1 VTITSGGAP
10 TPPAAATSGA
20 HVVEPLSS
28 DFPEPDER
36 GISVAV
42 APSTVAP
49 RIAPAD
55 DLEAEPAVPSPR
67 PEASSHDSGEGVV
80 VNVATAPPIAYRR
93 SAPDDRSA
101 GERLRAALPVTGPG
115 LTGPGGVLLG
125 SLIVGLGAIVD
136 LAVGGSLGLGFTVT
150 FVLACAVVA
159 MAMRIRALA
168 TAVVLPPL
176 LFAGAALMETKQS
189 GVTSGNRQAALDV
202 ATSLA
207 LSAPALFLGTALAL
221 AVVLARLIARAVRR

>member
-55 DLEAEPAVPSPR
+55 DLEAVPAVPSPR
-67 PEASSHDSGEGVV
+67 PEASSHDSGVV

-221 AVVLARLIARAVRR
+221 AVVLARLVARAVRR

>member
-1 VTITSGGAP
+1 
-10 TPPAAATSGA
+10 
-20 HVVEPLSS
+20 VVESLSR

-49 RIAPAD
+49 TIAPAD

-67 PEASSHDSGEGVV
+67 PEASSHDSGVV

-176 LFAGAALMETKQS
+176 LFAGAALMETEQS

>member
-20 HVVEPLSS
+20 HVVEPLSR
-28 DFPEPDER
+28 DFPEPDEC

-49 RIAPAD
+49 TIAAAD
-55 DLEAEPAVPSPR
+55 DLAEPAVPSPR
-67 PEASSHDSGEGVV
+67 PGASSHGSREGVV
-80 VNVATAPPIAYRR
+80 VNVATAPPLATRR

-136 LAVGGSLGLGFTVT
+136 LAVGGALGLGFTVT

-189 GVTSGNRQAALDV
+189 GVTSGTRQAALDV

-221 AVVLARLIARAVRR
+221 AVVLARLVARAVRR